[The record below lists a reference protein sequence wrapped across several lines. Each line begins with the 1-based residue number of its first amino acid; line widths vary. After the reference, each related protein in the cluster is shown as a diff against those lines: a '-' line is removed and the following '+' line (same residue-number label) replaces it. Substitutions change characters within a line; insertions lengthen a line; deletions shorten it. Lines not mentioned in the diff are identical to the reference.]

1 MKHSFVCLIFLAV
14 FLFSCKQDQNKIVT
28 YDLERSD
35 FTENIRV
42 TGATQAVKNL
52 PVIAP
57 QIYFGM
63 MTVTRPL
70 LVGTYVRKGDT
81 ICVLKSTEMLN
92 YYETQ
97 KEKLVDI
104 KTELTKLEADNAMN
118 MSMLIAQVEKNKAQ
132 MAISQ
137 LDSVQIKYAPPV
149 KQKLLELEL
158 KKTRIEESK
167 LSKKLEAQKKID
179 DSEIRQAKSR
189 IIQAENMVNI
199 LKDQINSMTIVAPSD
214 GLLAPSESEVM
225 IYISGSGGSGGSLG
239 GVIKEGSQVFSDMA
253 LFCLPNL
260 SEMQVVLEVPEV
272 EYKRIEK
279 GQKVNILIEAPEKV
293 YTTGSVKMKSL
304 VGKTRRADYDSNGEA
319 INPSK
324 IKLYDI
330 TVSIDSCHS
339 HIKPG
344 ITAECEILINQIKD
358 TIVVPTMAIFE
369 RDSAKWV
376 YVAHEQK
383 FVRTR
388 IETGLSNSSLTI
400 ISKGSKGDES
410 ISLMEPPL
418 KYIDKS
424 NQTKDE

>member
-1 MKHSFVCLIFLAV
+1 MKHAVVCLIILEL
-14 FLFSCKQDQNKIVT
+14 FLFSCKPDQDKIVT
-28 YDLERSD
+28 YDLTRRD
-35 FTENIRV
+35 FTEDIRV
-42 TGATQAVKNL
+42 AGTTRAVKNL
-52 PVIAP
+52 AITVP
-57 QIYFGM
+57 QVYAGIL
-63 MTVTRPL
+63 TVTRP
-70 LVGTYVRKGDT
+70 VQAGTYVKKGDT
-81 ICVLKSTEMLN
+81 LCVLESADLLE
-92 YYETQ
+92 YYETL
-97 KEKLVDI
+97 KEKLVNI
-104 KTELTKLEADNAMN
+104 KTDLEKLEADNAMN

-189 IIQAENMVNI
+189 IIQSENTVSI
-199 LKDQINSMTIVAPSD
+199 LQDQINSLVITAPGD
-214 GLLAPSESEVM
+214 GLVAPSESNVVIM
-225 IYISGSGGSGGSLG
+225 ISGGGSSGTFGGG
-239 GVIKEGSQVFSDMA
+239 IKEGTQVMSEMG
-253 LFCLPNL
+253 LYSLPDL
-260 SEMQVVLEVPEV
+260 SEMEITAEVPEV

-279 GQKVNILIEAPEKV
+279 GQKVQILIEAPEKV
-293 YTTGSVKMKSL
+293 YTTGTIKMKSL
-304 VGKTRRADYDSNGEA
+304 VGKTKRPDYDSNGEP

-324 IKLYDI
+324 VKFYDI

-344 ITAECEILINQIKD
+344 ITAECEILINQVKD

-376 YVAHEQK
+376 YVSQGEK

-388 IETGLSNSSLTI
+388 IETGLSSSSSTI
-400 ISKGSKGDES
+400 ITKGLKGDES

-418 KYIDKS
+418 KYIEKS
-424 NQTKDE
+424 NQTEDE